1 MGPMTEP
8 PMTPPQAQGQPPQQ
22 AQPAMSGDMPD
33 GDDGE
38 AATPEEQAIYD
49 RFVTTVMGV
58 IYPEGPEQ
66 VSPAIMQNLQG
77 QFDERAQGM
86 FAEAQPSVQQTP
98 TDSIAQTGVLLTIAV
113 ESAMERSGQQIPDD
127 VVFHAGA
134 EVMEMLIELAEVAG
148 FVDLSEEEMQAV
160 LLRAMDLYRIAS
172 PRVDPEALSAEF
184 GQIIEADKAG
194 QLDKILPGATSFKGF
209 GEQGEAEMEQ
219 EEPGEMP
226 EEEED

>member
-8 PMTPPQAQGQPPQQ
+8 PMMPPQAQAQPPQQ
-22 AQPAMSGDMPD
+22 AQPAMSGDMPA
-33 GDDGE
+33 GEDGE

-86 FAEAQPSVQQTP
+86 FAEAQPPVQQTP

-134 EVMEMLIELAEVAG
+134 EVMEMLVELAEAAG
-148 FVDLSEEEMQAV
+148 IVELSEEEMQAV

-184 GQIIEADKAG
+184 GQIVEADKAG
-194 QLDKILPGATSFKGF
+194 QIDKVLPGATSFKGF
-209 GEQGEAEMEQ
+209 GGDEQGGEQQPEMQ
-219 EEPGEMP
+219 EGV
-226 EEEED
+226 